1 MAEKQKITTDYI
13 LEKIRESKV
22 NEKQLTYEEALNVIY
37 KYVGKGNEKG
47 SIEEK
52 LEIAKSV
59 RTVICQ
65 EKGMDESKIHY
76 RLMDKE
82 STQKASRPS
91 ASWNTPAEHEQDDL
105 FGVIKIN
112 PALFTERKNSDFMKI
127 LTHEFAHGYQF
138 FTNDPVLKN
147 AVRIDP
153 TKRGLRAM
161 IDAKIQ
167 WLANEAEL
175 DADRFAANKY
185 YEWIDGYAQS
195 GGKKGVVLKE
205 KAKHMISSGRKEL
218 EHFSGKSVDWTIKTF
233 KNVFGKNKTAEAE
246 KTATVNNEMGD

>member
-1 MAEKQKITTDYI
+1 MDEKQKITTDYI

-22 NEKQLTYEEALNVIY
+22 NEKQLTYEEALNVVY
-37 KYVGKGNEKG
+37 KYVGKGNENG
-47 SIEEK
+47 SVEEK
-52 LEIAKSV
+52 LEIAKAV
-59 RTVICQ
+59 RTVICH

-91 ASWNTPAEHEQDDL
+91 ASWNTPAEHEQDEL
-105 FGVIKIN
+105 FGIIKIN
-112 PALFTERKNSDFMKI
+112 PALFTERKNSNFMKI
-127 LTHEFAHGYQF
+127 LTHEFGHGCQF

-153 TKRGLRAM
+153 TKRGLGAM

-167 WLANEAEL
+167 WLANDAEIG
-175 DADRFAANKY
+175 ADRFAANKY

-195 GGKKGVVLKE
+195 GGKTGVVIAE

-218 EHFSGKSVDWTIKTF
+218 EHFAGKSTDWTLKTF
-233 KNVFGKNKTAEAE
+233 KKLFGKNKTAESA
-246 KTATVNNEMGD
+246 KTAAVDNEMEQ